1 MKPGNQHD
9 SFACPVP
16 IPAGIC
22 LRDKDAIIVVL
33 QRLLPYGCGFFFT

>member
-16 IPAGIC
+16 IPADIC
-22 LRDKDAIIVVL
+22 LRDKDVITVTV
-33 QRLLPYGCGFFFT
+33 